1 MGMMDGECM
10 DGGGKKHCSS
20 SKMVDEL
27 LELLELLEVMDGEC
41 KDCAGMKHCCN
52 SKMVDELLEVSCW
65 R

>member
-1 MGMMDGECM
+1 
-10 DGGGKKHCSS
+10 
-20 SKMVDEL
+20 MVDEL